1 MRIFFVEYSIK
12 NTNKAG
18 EGIVVSRREEEA
30 IKRMK
35 GWILVYGRRK
45 TGKTFLLRRV
55 FTQSRYFV
63 ITRSGGVV
71 VKNKNELSYI
81 GLEEAIGLIGKLLK
95 SKEVVILDEFQRLPD
110 SYWEA
115 IALQHPNG
123 KLIVSGSSFG
133 ILKRVFEKKSP
144 LLGLLTPFKM
154 DLISYSDAIL
164 SLRDICSSLKGALL
178 WGLIIRDPWVIPM
191 VSLDRDVVSEICDKA
206 YYFLISAS
214 GLIGEVFEEEERALT
229 RVYDAVIRLVGEGL
243 WKSTEISGILTSN
256 NLISG
261 GLPTVTGLLERLAG
275 MGILEKI
282 TLWKTR
288 GSRHY
293 FKHRSPLLSIVY
305 YLDQKLSITEAAYR
319 KVDQNLV
326 LSVLSREFQFSLG
339 EMLAEYL
346 EGQRSYT
353 ILPDGKGDI
362 DIVILDSEGK
372 TPIIGYEVKI
382 EEIDENEAK
391 KSIELI
397 HSLGIPRAGLI
408 SATKKPPK
416 VPGSYEELGPEELMS
431 IAKTIRGRALT

>member
-1 MRIFFVEYSIK
+1 MR
-12 NTNKAG
+12 NTN
-18 EGIVVSRREEEA
+18 EEIVISRREEEA
-30 IKRMK
+30 IRSLK

-45 TGKTFLLRRV
+45 TGKTFLLRRL
-55 FTQSRYFV
+55 FAQSHYFI
-63 ITRSGGVV
+63 ITRSSGVLV
-71 VKNKNELSYI
+71 EDENELSYV
-81 GLEEAIGLIGKLLK
+81 GLEEAIGLIRRLLEE
-95 SKEVVILDEFQRLPD
+95 KEVVILDEFQRLPD

-115 IALQHPNG
+115 LALQHPNG
-123 KLIVSGSSFG
+123 KLILSGSSFG
-133 ILKRVFEKKSP
+133 ILKKVFEKKSP
-144 LLGLLTPFKM
+144 LLGLFSPFKM

-164 SLRDICSSLKGALL
+164 SLRKVCPSLKDALL
-178 WGLIIRDPWVIPM
+178 WGLIVRDPWVIPM
-191 VSLDRDVVSEICDKA
+191 VSLNRNVVSEICNKA
-206 YYFLISAS
+206 YYFLVSAS

-229 RVYDAVIRLVGEGL
+229 KVYDAVIRLVGEGL

-261 GLPTVTGLLERLAG
+261 GLPTVTGLLERLVG

-305 YLDQKLSITEAAYR
+305 YLDQKLNITEVAYR

-326 LSVLSREFQFSLG
+326 LSAIGKEFQFSLG

-346 EGQRSYT
+346 GGRRSYT

-362 DIVILDSEGK
+362 DIVILDSRGK

-382 EEIDENEAK
+382 GEIDENEAK
-391 KSIELI
+391 KSVELI
-397 HSLGIPRAGLI
+397 HSFGIPRAGLI

-416 VPGSYEELGPEELMS
+416 VPGSYEEFGPEELMN
-431 IAKTIRGRALT
+431 IAKTIGSKKL

>member
-1 MRIFFVEYSIK
+1 MEYSIK

-191 VSLDRDVVSEICDKA
+191 VSLDRDVVSEIRDKA

-288 GSRHY
+288 RL
-293 FKHRSPLLSIVY
+293 KTLL
-305 YLDQKLSITEAAYR
+305 
-319 KVDQNLV
+319 
-326 LSVLSREFQFSLG
+326 
-339 EMLAEYL
+339 
-346 EGQRSYT
+346 
-353 ILPDGKGDI
+353 
-362 DIVILDSEGK
+362 
-372 TPIIGYEVKI
+372 
-382 EEIDENEAK
+382 
-391 KSIELI
+391 
-397 HSLGIPRAGLI
+397 
-408 SATKKPPK
+408 
-416 VPGSYEELGPEELMS
+416 
-431 IAKTIRGRALT
+431 

>member
-1 MRIFFVEYSIK
+1 M
-12 NTNKAG
+12 
-18 EGIVVSRREEEA
+18 VSRREEEA

-164 SLRDICSSLKGALL
+164 SLRDICSSLKDALL

-191 VSLDRDVVSEICDKA
+191 VSLDRDVVSEIRDKA

-288 GSRHY
+288 RL
-293 FKHRSPLLSIVY
+293 KTLL
-305 YLDQKLSITEAAYR
+305 
-319 KVDQNLV
+319 
-326 LSVLSREFQFSLG
+326 
-339 EMLAEYL
+339 
-346 EGQRSYT
+346 
-353 ILPDGKGDI
+353 
-362 DIVILDSEGK
+362 
-372 TPIIGYEVKI
+372 
-382 EEIDENEAK
+382 
-391 KSIELI
+391 
-397 HSLGIPRAGLI
+397 
-408 SATKKPPK
+408 
-416 VPGSYEELGPEELMS
+416 
-431 IAKTIRGRALT
+431 